1 MIGDVGH
8 TALPMS
14 GSDEGRGEGASRAG
28 LPHAK
33 RLIVLFG
40 LLFVATAWVVAL
52 LQAQH
57 ERSEAV
63 ASALR
68 ENVNRVVA
76 FDQYVTRTLDA
87 ADMATLHFAAEYVEG
102 GGHHRLLGT
111 PRAPALISDPL
122 ARNEMFAGFS
132 VADARGNLI
141 ASTMPLPRGH
151 GNVSRHPAFAAHAAR
166 DTGRLFVS
174 APRQSKR
181 LDGSFIWLTR
191 RLNNPDGSFAGVI
204 SVNIAPTRFTDFTKG
219 ADFRPTDLVSVIGL
233 DGITRARRTGDV
245 VSFGEDLR
253 GKLVMSKQRTN
264 PNGTYLGPSVLDGQ
278 VRYFSH
284 RRLKDYPLFVTSGV
298 ALSAILA
305 PVEKRALAYFIG
317 AAVVT
322 MMTLAFVG
330 LLIVH
335 LDRRQKQADA
345 INEANR
351 RLQEAQ
357 RVAQIG
363 DWDYDLVSGAV
374 RWSPQLCAMYERDPS
389 RSILN
394 YSDFES
400 YLDEEGQRA
409 VRAALDRVRE
419 NGEREQY
426 AFAATLPSGT
436 VTYHEIVAVPVLGP
450 DGEVVRLYG
459 TDQDVT
465 SRKLVDSLQQEVAH
479 LSRVDAMNAMAT
491 TLAHELNQPLTAAAN
506 YLVGSR
512 RLLDPSRPPKPDL
525 VAEGMRSA
533 EQQVLLAAQII
544 RRVRG
549 LVSNEPRPHEISSLA
564 AIVAD
569 AVSLVSV
576 ANSYPRVLLRR
587 DIARGADAI
596 SADSIQVQQV
606 LMNLIRNACE
616 ATAGVEHPLV
626 TVRSR
631 RHGADQVIV
640 SVSDNGPG
648 VPASAGDLFSPFV
661 SSKRSGLGLGLSI
674 SRTIVEAHG
683 GRIWVEET
691 GDAGTRIS
699 FTLPMP
705 AAEEPELKIA

>member
-1 MIGDVGH
+1 MIANGGH
-8 TALPMS
+8 TPLLMS
-14 GSDEGRGEGASRAG
+14 RLEEVSGESPRAG
-28 LPHAK
+28 LPKAK

-40 LLFVATAWVVAL
+40 LLFVAAAWAVAV
-52 LQAQH
+52 LQTRY
-57 ERSEAV
+57 ERSEAI

-68 ENVNRVVA
+68 ENINRVVA
-76 FDQYVTRTLDA
+76 FEQYVTRTLEA
-87 ADMATLHFAAEYVEG
+87 ADMATLHIAAEYAEG
-102 GGHHRLLGT
+102 GGHHRLRGALG
-111 PRAPALISDPL
+111 APALISDPL
-122 ARNEMFAGFS
+122 ATNETFAGFS
-132 VADARGNLI
+132 VADDHGNVI
-141 ASTMPLPRGH
+141 ASTMALPDGH
-151 GNVSRHPAFAAHAAR
+151 GNVSRHPAFATHVER
-166 DTGRLFVS
+166 DSGGLFIS
-174 APRQSKR
+174 APRRSTR

-191 RLNNPDGSFAGVI
+191 RLNRPDGSFAGVV
-204 SVNIAPTRFTDFTKG
+204 SVNISPSRFTDFTKG
-219 ADFRPTDLVSVIGL
+219 ADFRPTDLISVIGF

-253 GKLVMSKQRTN
+253 GKLVMSKQRAN
-264 PNGTYLGPSVLDGQ
+264 PNGTYLGPSGLDGQ

-305 PVEKRALAYFIG
+305 PAEKRAFAYFAG
-317 AAVVT
+317 AAVPT
-322 MMTLAFVG
+322 LMTLAFAG

-335 LDRRQKQADA
+335 MDRRQKQADA
-345 INEANR
+345 INDANR

-363 DWDYDLVSGAV
+363 DWDYDLATGAV

-389 RSILN
+389 QSILS
-394 YSDFES
+394 YDDFAS
-400 YLDEEGQRA
+400 YLDEEERRA
-409 VRAALDRVRE
+409 VRVGLDRAIE
-419 NGEREQY
+419 TSERQQY

-436 VTYHEIVAVPVLGP
+436 VTYHEIVAVPVLGAN
-450 DGEVVRLYG
+450 GEVVRLYG

-479 LSRVDAMNAMAT
+479 LSRVDAMNAMAA

-512 RLLDPSRPPKPDL
+512 RLLDPSRRPEPEL

-549 LVSNEPRPHEISSLA
+549 LVSNEPRPHETASLA

-576 ANSYPRVLLRR
+576 ANSYPRVFLTR
-587 DIARGADAI
+587 DIARGADEI

-616 ATAGVEHPLV
+616 ASSNVEHPFV

-631 RHGADQVIV
+631 RHGSDQVVV
-640 SVSDNGPG
+640 SVTDNGPG
-648 VPASAGDLFSPFV
+648 VPAAAGDLFSPFV
-661 SSKRSGLGLGLSI
+661 TSKRAGLGLGLSI

-683 GRIWVEET
+683 GRIWVEKT
-691 GDAGTRIS
+691 GDSGTTIS
-699 FTLPMP
+699 FTLPLP
-705 AAEEPELKIA
+705 EAEEAELKIA